1 MMERP
6 LNFAQTIRP
15 LALAVLPGV
24 LVIAL
29 PMLASGITP
38 PPSLLLLWFI
48 APLAYAAAAVFVL
61 PLFAVWPASRLPSF
75 PIAALWGG
83 VSSYAAML
91 LVFGTRGRTLLD
103 AALLFAAA
111 PGALSGLAYAWL
123 AARKTKVSN

>member
-1 MMERP
+1 MERP
-6 LNFAQTIRP
+6 LGVAQTIRP

-29 PMLASGITP
+29 PTLASGITP
-38 PPSLLLLWFI
+38 PPSVSLLWFI
-48 APLAYAAAAVFVL
+48 APFAYATAAVFVL
-61 PLFAVWPASRLPSF
+61 PVFALWPASRLPSF

-83 VSSYAAML
+83 ASSYAAML

-111 PGALSGLAYAWL
+111 PGAVSGLVYVWL
-123 AARKTKVSN
+123 AAQKTKVSN